1 MGYIV
6 TSEAIRRDRD
16 SDAARRVE
24 VDTVGAQI
32 ILGRARAYVVGLG
45 NILAGE
51 PVPGQQRFV
60 QLAGGTAG
68 GVGLLDA
75 MWVER
80 IPGFARSTYEA
91 RVGAPIT
98 RLTPAGSF
106 EPAPPA
112 ASYLAATF
120 TTNGSPEL
128 PPGVDVS
135 RWPALAT
142 AIRDRSSAS
151 AVSASELGSLGGR
164 PGFYLLEAGS
174 FGHGPNSRGY
184 LVVFVPQGW
193 LTASTGGDPRLLAVS
208 LDGRHLEGFDTSP
221 ARSASFGTLGRR
233 WRIDVAT
240 APSTGLQTLLPWLA
254 IAWPIAAALIAVLV
268 GRGIARRR
276 RAEREVERIFD
287 LSLDLL
293 CIAGLDGHFKRV
305 NPAFERTLG
314 YTTQQLLSRPFLDFV
329 HPDDRA
335 RTVEAMEMLE
345 RGEKLVQFENRYMCS
360 DGSARWLQ
368 WSALPM
374 PDEGLLYA
382 AARDV
387 TDRRRAAD
395 ELRETQRMVEA
406 SRDELRLLADEQAAL
421 RRVATLVA
429 REASQAEVFAA
440 IAEEIGQLLGTEEVR
455 MLRYEDDRS
464 AVVVASRGD
473 KDLLP
478 IGSHLGLDDDST
490 TSRVFRT
497 ERAARIDD
505 YARVSGPITDQ
516 ARSGAI
522 RCVVATPVVVEGRF
536 WGAITAGAS
545 RAEPLPPDTESRMGQ
560 FTELMA
566 TAIANTESH
575 ARAERLG
582 HEQAALR
589 RVATLV
595 AEGAPPTAVL
605 DAVAG
610 EMEALL
616 DADQVVLNRF
626 EPSEEILVLAHRGLD
641 MARTPVGSRV
651 STQGESVTAMVRR
664 TGRPARTEN
673 YEGARGAL
681 AELARATGLR
691 ASVAA
696 PIVVEGRLWGLVTAS
711 WRSESPPPDTEERM
725 AQFAQLL
732 DAAIANADSRDQL
745 TASRERLL
753 TAADEARRRVVRDL
767 HDGAQQRLV
776 HTIVTLKLAQ
786 QALGENDGHAESL
799 VGEALENAQQG
810 NADLRELAHG
820 ILPAVL
826 TRGGL
831 RAGIDAVVARLDLPV
846 EVDVPADRFPA
857 EIEASAYFIVVEALT
872 NVVKHSRAG
881 RAEVTASVADGML
894 RVEVRDDGTGGAD
907 RDGHGLVGITDRATA
922 LGGRLEIESPA
933 GGGTLVAA
941 TLPLPAGPLEAS
953 AALGFLRPRR

>member
-1 MGYIV
+1 MAEHLARVALAQTYRMAIRSNGCLGSGGEARCTEPLKHSRLRSAGSFGFALPLLIVLLSLAGYVV
-6 TSEAIRRDRD
+6 TSETIHRDRD

-51 PVPGQQRFV
+51 RVPGQQRFV

-80 IPGFARSTYEA
+80 IPGSARSTYEA

-128 PPGVDVS
+128 PPGVAVP

-193 LTASTGGDPRLLAVS
+193 VTASTGGDPRRLAVS
-208 LDGRHLEGFDTSP
+208 LDGRHLEGFDSSP

-240 APSTGLQTLLPWLA
+240 APLTGLQTLLPWLA

-293 CIAGLDGHFKRV
+293 CIAGLDGYFKRV

-335 RTVEAMEMLE
+335 RSVEAMEMLE

-368 WSALPM
+368 WSARPM

-382 AARDV
+382 AARDGPAG
-387 TDRRRAAD
+387 RRPAD
-395 ELRETQRMVEA
+395 ELREPQRMVKT
-406 SRDELRLLADEQAAL
+406 SRDELRLLANEQAAL

-429 REASQAEVFAA
+429 QGVSATEVF
-440 IAEEIGQLLGTEEVR
+440 
-455 MLRYEDDRS
+455 
-464 AVVVASRGD
+464 
-473 KDLLP
+473 
-478 IGSHLGLDDDST
+478 
-490 TSRVFRT
+490 
-497 ERAARIDD
+497 
-505 YARVSGPITDQ
+505 
-516 ARSGAI
+516 
-522 RCVVATPVVVEGRF
+522 
-536 WGAITAGAS
+536 
-545 RAEPLPPDTESRMGQ
+545 
-560 FTELMA
+560 
-566 TAIANTESH
+566 
-575 ARAERLG
+575 
-582 HEQAALR
+582 
-589 RVATLV
+589 
-595 AEGAPPTAVL
+595 
-605 DAVAG
+605 DAVAA
-610 EMEALL
+610 EM
-616 DADQVVLNRF
+616 
-626 EPSEEILVLAHRGLD
+626 
-641 MARTPVGSRV
+641 
-651 STQGESVTAMVRR
+651 
-664 TGRPARTEN
+664 
-673 YEGARGAL
+673 
-681 AELARATGLR
+681 
-691 ASVAA
+691 
-696 PIVVEGRLWGLVTAS
+696 
-711 WRSESPPPDTEERM
+711 
-725 AQFAQLL
+725 
-732 DAAIANADSRDQL
+732 
-745 TASRERLL
+745 
-753 TAADEARRRVVRDL
+753 
-767 HDGAQQRLV
+767 
-776 HTIVTLKLAQ
+776 
-786 QALGENDGHAESL
+786 
-799 VGEALENAQQG
+799 
-810 NADLRELAHG
+810 REL
-820 ILPAVL
+820 L
-826 TRGGL
+826 
-831 RAGIDAVVARLDLPV
+831 
-846 EVDVPADRFPA
+846 
-857 EIEASAYFIVVEALT
+857 
-872 NVVKHSRAG
+872 
-881 RAEVTASVADGML
+881 
-894 RVEVRDDGTGGAD
+894 
-907 RDGHGLVGITDRATA
+907 
-922 LGGRLEIESPA
+922 
-933 GGGTLVAA
+933 
-941 TLPLPAGPLEAS
+941 
-953 AALGFLRPRR
+953 

>member
-1 MGYIV
+1 MLLSLVGYVV
-6 TSEAIRRDRD
+6 TSETIRRDRD
-16 SDAARRVE
+16 SDASRRVE
-24 VDTVGAQI
+24 VDTVGAQV

-106 EPAPPA
+106 KPAPPA

-164 PGFYLLEAGS
+164 PGFYLLKAGS

-193 LTASTGGDPRLLAVS
+193 LTASTGGDPRRLAVS
-208 LDGRHLEGFDTSP
+208 LDGRHLEGFDSSP

-240 APSTGLQTLLPWLA
+240 APLTGFQTLLPWLA

-268 GRGIARRR
+268 VRGIARRR

-293 CIAGLDGHFKRV
+293 CIAGLDGRFKRV

-345 RGEKLVQFENRYMCS
+345 RGEKLVQFENRYMCG

-368 WSALPM
+368 WSTRPM

-387 TDRRRAAD
+387 TDRRHAAD

-429 REASQAEVFAA
+429 QGVSATEVFDAVAA
-440 IAEEIGQLLGTEEVR
+440 ETCELLGADSTYL
-455 MLRYEDDRS
+455 LRYESDGTATVVAVNGDPGVEMAAGTRMALAGEHPASRS
-464 AVVVASRGD
+464 APDCLAALR
-473 KDLLP
+473 
-478 IGSHLGLDDDST
+478 HLGLGS
-490 TSRVFRT
+490 
-497 ERAARIDD
+497 
-505 YARVSGPITDQ
+505 
-516 ARSGAI
+516 
-522 RCVVATPVVVEGRF
+522 
-536 WGAITAGAS
+536 
-545 RAEPLPPDTESRMGQ
+545 
-560 FTELMA
+560 EL
-566 TAIANTESH
+566 
-575 ARAERLG
+575 G
-582 HEQAALR
+582 
-589 RVATLV
+589 
-595 AEGAPPTAVL
+595 
-605 DAVAG
+605 
-610 EMEALL
+610 
-616 DADQVVLNRF
+616 
-626 EPSEEILVLAHRGLD
+626 
-641 MARTPVGSRV
+641 
-651 STQGESVTAMVRR
+651 
-664 TGRPARTEN
+664 
-673 YEGARGAL
+673 
-681 AELARATGLR
+681 
-691 ASVAA
+691 A
-696 PIVVEGRLWGLVTAS
+696 PIVVEGRPWGLIVAAWTHQQPAS
-711 WRSESPPPDTEERM
+711 AGAEARM
-725 AQFAQLL
+725 AQFTELVAT
-732 DAAIANADSRDQL
+732 AVANAESRAEL
-745 TASRERLL
+745 TASRGRVVA
-753 TAADEARRRVVRDL
+753 AADETRRRIERDL
-767 HDGAQQRLV
+767 HDGTQQRLV
-776 HTIVTLKLAQ
+776 TLAIELHLAHAEVPPELVEVRAQLAQ
-786 QALGENDGHAESL
+786 IAER
-799 VGEALENAQQG
+799 
-810 NADLRELAHG
+810 LRGATAELQEIARG
-820 ILPAVL
+820 IHPAIL
-826 TRGGL
+826 SRGGL
-831 RAGIDAVVARLDLPV
+831 TPALTTLARRSSVPV
-846 EVDVPADRFPA
+846 ELDSRINGRLPDGVEVA
-857 EIEASAYFIVVEALT
+857 AYYVVSEALT
-872 NVVKHSRAG
+872 NAAKHAQ
-881 RAEVTASVADGML
+881 ASVVHIAVQAEDSTVAL
-894 RVEVRDDGTGGAD
+894 VVRDDGLGGAD
-907 RDGHGLVGITDRATA
+907 PRRGSGLIGLRDRVEA
-922 LGGRLEIESPA
+922 LGGTIEITSNA
-933 GGGTLVAA
+933 GNGTSLLAKFPIEGWVAHGYG
-941 TLPLPAGPLEAS
+941 LS
-953 AALGFLRPRR
+953 R